1 MSWWES
7 AYRSGSVNWD
17 PGEYDRHLPWLL
29 STFDIAPC
37 RAIDLGC
44 GTGKSAVWLAEHGF
58 DVVGVDLAPTAIRN
72 ANELARVRGVSATFV
87 AGEFPGEFT
96 AGRRSSVLGSEP
108 FGLAIE
114 RGFLQHFGP
123 GRELDRVL
131 RAVVDLLAPDALF
144 YSLITAREGKRARWG
159 PRLWSE
165 SEVRESLG
173 AWFRIRHMELS
184 VFTPDEAGSMPA
196 WLTVM
201 DLG

>member
-1 MSWWES
+1 M
-7 AYRSGSVNWD
+7 NWD

-29 STFDIAPC
+29 STFRIAPC
-37 RAIDLGC
+37 RTIDLGC
-44 GTGKSAVWLAEHGF
+44 GTGKSAVWLAERGF
-58 DVVGVDLAPTAIRN
+58 DAVGIDLAPTAIRH
-72 ANELARVRGVSATFV
+72 ANGLARTRGVSATFV
-87 AGEFPGEFT
+87 AGEFPGDFT
-96 AGRRSSVLGSEP
+96 ADRRKAVLGNEP

-131 RAVVDLLAPDALF
+131 RAIVDLLAPHALF
-144 YSLITAREGKRARWG
+144 YSLITAREGNRAGWG

-165 SEVRESLG
+165 SEVRDSLG

-184 VFTPDEAGSMPA
+184 VFTPGEAGSMPA

>member
-17 PGEYDRHLPWLL
+17 PGEFDRHLPWLL
-29 STFDIAPC
+29 SRFRIAPC
-37 RAIDLGC
+37 RTIDLGC
-44 GTGKSAVWLAEHGF
+44 GTGKSAVWLAERGF
-58 DVVGVDLAPTAIRN
+58 DAIGVDLAPTAIRQ
-72 ANELARVRGVSATFV
+72 ANELARMRGVSATFV
-87 AGEFPGEFT
+87 AGEFPGDFT
-96 AGRRSSVLGSEP
+96 TAPRNSAFGKEP

-131 RAVVDLLAPDALF
+131 RAIVDLLAPDALF
-144 YSLITAREGKRARWG
+144 YSLITAREGNKTRWG

-184 VFTPDEAGSMPA
+184 VFTPGEPGSMPA
-196 WLTVM
+196 WRTVM